1 MQRSAKKVALAPQIN
16 LDIKIILPTF
26 VSTKQDKVMKR
37 FEITMKE
44 MGKDGK
50 VRTITQT
57 ALCES
62 RKQVIDFYGLNEPDI
77 ISYSI
82 KEI

>member
-1 MQRSAKKVALAPQIN
+1 
-16 LDIKIILPTF
+16 
-26 VSTKQDKVMKR
+26 MKR

-57 ALCES
+57 ALSES
-62 RKQVIDFYGLNEPDI
+62 RK
-77 ISYSI
+77 
-82 KEI
+82 